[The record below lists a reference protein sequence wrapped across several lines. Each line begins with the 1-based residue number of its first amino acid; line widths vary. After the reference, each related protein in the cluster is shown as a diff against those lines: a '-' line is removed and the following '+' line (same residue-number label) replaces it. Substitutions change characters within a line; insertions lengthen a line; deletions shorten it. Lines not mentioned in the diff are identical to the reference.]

1 MNHVHRCLALVA
13 AAAEKD
19 REGLSLLIDDVP
31 DEQLR
36 EVVFSL
42 AGLACISLGHS
53 VPRAEFLPQL
63 RQRLAELAVDGG

>member
-1 MNHVHRCLALVA
+1 MDHVHRCLALVA

-19 REGLSLLIDDVP
+19 HEGLSLLVDDVP
-31 DEQLR
+31 DEELR

-53 VPRAEFLPQL
+53 VPRVEFLPQL
-63 RQRLAELAVDGG
+63 RQRLAQIAADDC